1 MTEGSPVQ
9 PEDPKKLKTRL
20 LALARWPGIKAD
32 QVKNRIIKIPFFG
45 FIYNVLE
52 NMGYDGASEVLGSI
66 AYYSIFSLFPLLLGV
81 ISLLGFFL
89 PSATVQEQIFGFIE
103 TNLPAAEDLIR
114 LNITAIIQ
122 ARGTLGIV
130 SLFALFWSASAMFYA
145 INRGIN
151 RAWGLNIRHPFH
163 IRKARELAMSLSAAL
178 FFYLV
183 ITATAVFSSFSLGG
197 ETASG
202 VAMNFAGFILIFLVF
217 LLSFKT
223 IPNTKTYWRY
233 VWPGALFSAVAF
245 TLARVFMVFYFSRFT
260 RFDLVYGSVAS
271 IIVLLIFTYYVA
283 FILIMG
289 AEICSEYTRIRLG
302 LPPRQR
308 FPADLCPV

>member
-1 MTEGSPVQ
+1 MNQGNPIT

-20 LALARWPGIKAD
+20 LNMARWPGIKVGQA
-32 QVKNRIIKIPFFG
+32 KNRIIKIPFFG

-52 NMGYDGASEVLGSI
+52 NMGLDGASEVVGSI
-66 AYYSIFSLFPLLLGV
+66 AYYSILSLFPMLLGV

-89 PSATVQEQIFGFIE
+89 PSATVQEQIFRFIE

-145 INRGIN
+145 VNRGVN

-163 IRKARELAMSLSAAL
+163 IRKLRELGMSLSASL

-183 ITATAVFSSFSLGG
+183 ITATAVFSSFS
-197 ETASG
+197 AWG
-202 VAMNFAGFILIFLVF
+202 VAAGGILINVLGFVLIFLVF
-217 LLSFKT
+217 LLSYKT
-223 IPNTKTYWRY
+223 IPNIKTHWRY

-245 TLARVFMVFYFSRFT
+245 TLARVFMMIYFSSFS
-260 RFDLVYGSVAS
+260 RFDLVYGSVSS
-271 IIVLLIFTYYVA
+271 IIILLVFTYYVA
-283 FILIMG
+283 FILILG
-289 AEICSEYTRIRLG
+289 AEICSEYSRVCLG
-302 LPPRQR
+302 LPPRPR
-308 FPADLCPV
+308 FPENICPV